1 METNRIFSA
10 DQIKVH
16 PELSKLLREYTKD
29 VIRANPD
36 DVLEFS
42 YTYFKKKVDAEQEK
56 KMQDWKEAQAM
67 ND

>member
-10 DQIKVH
+10 DQIKV
-16 PELSKLLREYTKD
+16 PAELSKLLREFTKEA
-29 VIRANPD
+29 IRANPD

-56 KMQDWKEAQAM
+56 KLQAWKESQNM

>member
-10 DQIKVH
+10 DQIKV
-16 PELSKLLREYTKD
+16 PAELSKLLREFTKEA
-29 VIRANPD
+29 IRSNPE

-56 KMQDWKEAQAM
+56 KLQAWKESQTM

>member
-56 KMQDWKEAQAM
+56 KMQAWKEAQAM

>member
-1 METNRIFSA
+1 METDRIFSA

-16 PELSKLLREYTKD
+16 PELSKLLREYTKE
-29 VIRANPD
+29 VIRSNPD

-56 KMQDWKEAQAM
+56 KLQAWKEAQAM